1 MKVLRRATEPEV
13 IASFLQA
20 EFYQSEF
27 DRDRVQFEQIVLH
40 PDYTNRVENT
50 IRKALLFRRRGHMW
64 RELPNDIEWFEVQ
77 IEPLD
82 LSRIRVFP
90 RAHWRRFSN
99 STFQLDAVVDHI
111 RKHPERG
118 RTDPV
123 IAKIQLLR
131 YRLER
136 ERLQTPVL
144 LIGVD
149 EYRPL
154 TILEGN
160 HRIAAAYLLDPDR
173 VHEMYRVLC
182 GFSPH
187 MDRSCWYQTNAANLW
202 RYLCN
207 RVRNFYDREADLG
220 VVLHNM
226 QSQAELAPALSS
238 AGGAAVTGVSNVET
252 K

>member
-1 MKVLRRATEPEV
+1 MKMLRRALEPEV

-27 DRDRVQFEQIVLH
+27 DRDRAQFEAIVLH
-40 PDYTNRVENT
+40 PDLGNSVENS

-64 RELPNDIEWFEVQ
+64 RELPADTVWYEVE
-77 IEPLD
+77 IEPGD

-99 STFQLDAVVDHI
+99 GTFQLSTVVDHI
-111 RKHPERG
+111 RSHPEGG

-131 YRLER
+131 YRLQR
-136 ERLQTPVL
+136 ERLETPVL
-144 LIGVD
+144 LIGID
-149 EYRPL
+149 RQQPL

-182 GFSPH
+182 GFSPR
-187 MDRSCWYQTNAANLW
+187 MIES
-202 RYLCN
+202 
-207 RVRNFYDREADLG
+207 
-220 VVLHNM
+220 
-226 QSQAELAPALSS
+226 
-238 AGGAAVTGVSNVET
+238 
-252 K
+252 